1 MILRRV
7 SCVYGRLFGFE
18 IMYEGEAT
26 DWEQFRSF
34 YIKDSLGYEI
44 DLSEHFGGALN

>member
-1 MILRRV
+1 
-7 SCVYGRLFGFE
+7 
-18 IMYEGEAT
+18 MYEGEAT